1 MINNYKGMKFRAGA
15 LHFMT
20 DEQYLLAFG
29 KSKDADRKKA

>member
-15 LHFMT
+15 LNFMT